1 MNPVPTEPNP
11 PTADAVHELQEEVRS
26 LRAILAGSLLVLNVL
41 SFSLYV
47 FLHNQALG
55 LSAQAA
61 ETERAAAEFRA
72 KFDPIARAFWVQ
84 LTGYSQTHPDFNPI
98 MEKYRPLVTKAY
110 PGTGNKP
117 ATTPAK

>member
-11 PTADAVHELQEEVRS
+11 WTADVVNQLQEEVRS
-26 LRAILAGSLLVLNVL
+26 LRAILVGSLLVLNVL

-61 ETERAAAEFRA
+61 ETERTAREFRA
-72 KFDPIARAFWVQ
+72 KFDPIARAFWFQ
-84 LTGYSQTHPDFNPI
+84 LTAYSQTNRNFNPI
-98 MEKYRPLVTKAY
+98 MEKYRPLVMKSFPGVGTK
-110 PGTGNKP
+110 PGTP
-117 ATTPAK
+117 PAK